1 VSYARRSSDGLVQQG
16 WKDSHD
22 SVFHAD
28 GRMAEPP
35 ISLCEVQGYVY
46 EARLMAADLA
56 VALGED
62 ALARRLQAQADAL
75 RQAFLERFWSE
86 QLGLYVIAL
95 DGRGQRCEVAT
106 SNAGHAMWSGI
117 AAPEHAERMAERFLE
132 PDFFSGWGIRTV
144 AQGQARYNPM
154 SYHNGSIWPHDNALI
169 AAGMARYG
177 HTLAALQVFSGLFD
191 ASVHFSQHRLP
202 ELFCGF
208 PRRPSEGPT
217 LYPVACSPQAWAAA
231 GVYLLLQACLGLEVS
246 AQRDEIS
253 LQAPRLPTF
262 IDSMEILRLGV
273 GEQTADLR
281 LQRYGKHVGIDVAR
295 KTGDLAV
302 RVRM

>member
-1 VSYARRSSDGLVQQG
+1 
-16 WKDSHD
+16 
-22 SVFHAD
+22 
-28 GRMAEPP
+28 
-35 ISLCEVQGYVY
+35 
-46 EARLMAADLA
+46 
-56 VALGED
+56 
-62 ALARRLQAQADAL
+62 
-75 RQAFLERFWSE
+75 
-86 QLGLYVIAL
+86 
-95 DGRGQRCEVAT
+95 
-106 SNAGHAMWSGI
+106 
-117 AAPEHAERMAERFLE
+117 MAERFLE